1 MLSNQFLY
9 IGSSYVNVDH
19 IEGIEKADAGKVR
32 KYCRD
37 RNIMKNYMKGAS
49 DKETRSMIILTNGVV
64 CSSKFTAEDLL
75 RQVEKMREPVAKNI

>member
-1 MLSNQFLY
+1 MSNQFLY
-9 IGSSYVNVDH
+9 IGSFYVNVDY
-19 IEGIEKADAGKVR
+19 IESIEKADAGKVR

-49 DKETRSMIILTNGVV
+49 DKETRSMIILANGVV

-75 RQVEKMREPVAKNI
+75 LQVEKMREPILKSI

>member
-1 MLSNQFLY
+1 MSNQFLY
-9 IGSSYVNVDH
+9 IGGSYVNVDY

-49 DKETRSMIILTNGVV
+49 DKETRSMIILSNGVV
-64 CSSKFTAEDLL
+64 CSSKFAAEDLL
-75 RQVEKMREPVAKNI
+75 RQVEKMREPILKSI

>member
-1 MLSNQFLY
+1 M
-9 IGSSYVNVDH
+9 NVDY
-19 IEGIEKADAGKVR
+19 IENIEKADAGKVR

-37 RNIMKNYMKGAS
+37 RDIMKKYMKGAS

-75 RQVEKMREPVAKNI
+75 RQVEEMREPVA

>member
-9 IGSSYVNVDH
+9 IGSSYVNVDY

-32 KYCRD
+32 KHCRD

-49 DKETRSMIILTNGVV
+49 DKETRSMILLSNGVV

-75 RQVEKMREPVAKNI
+75 RQVEKMREPVA

>member
-1 MLSNQFLY
+1 MSNQFLY
-9 IGSSYVNVDH
+9 IGSFYVNVDY

-37 RNIMKNYMKGAS
+37 RDIMKKYMKGAS
-49 DKETRSMIILTNGVV
+49 DKETRSMIILRNGVV

-75 RQVEKMREPVAKNI
+75 RQVEKMREPVA

>member
-1 MLSNQFLY
+1 MSNQFLY
-9 IGSSYVNVDH
+9 IGSFYVNADH

-49 DKETRSMIILTNGVV
+49 DKETRSMIILTNSVV
-64 CSSKFTAEDLL
+64 CSSKFIAEDLL
-75 RQVEKMREPVAKNI
+75 RQVEKMREPILKNI

>member
-1 MLSNQFLY
+1 MSNQFLN
-9 IGSSYVNVDH
+9 IGGSYVNAAH
-19 IEGIEKADAGKVR
+19 IESIEKADAGKVR

-37 RNIMKNYMKGAS
+37 RDIMKDYMKGAS

-75 RQVEKMREPVAKNI
+75 RQVEQMKELVA

>member
-1 MLSNQFLY
+1 MSDQFLY
-9 IGSSYVNVDH
+9 IGSSYVNVDY
-19 IEGIEKADAGKVR
+19 IEGIEKADAGRVR

-64 CSSKFTAEDLL
+64 CSSKFNAEDLL
-75 RQVEKMREPVAKNI
+75 GQVEQMREPILKSI

>member
-1 MLSNQFLY
+1 MSNQFLY
-9 IGSSYVNVDH
+9 IGSFYVNADH

-49 DKETRSMIILTNGVV
+49 DTETRSMIILSNGVV
-64 CSSKFTAEDLL
+64 CSSKFAAEDLL
-75 RQVEKMREPVAKNI
+75 RQVEQMREPILKSI

>member
-1 MLSNQFLY
+1 MSNQFLY
-9 IGSSYVNVDH
+9 IGSFYANVDY
-19 IEGIEKADAGKVR
+19 IEGIEKVDAGKVR

-49 DKETRSMIILTNGVV
+49 DKETRSMIILRNGVV

-75 RQVEKMREPVAKNI
+75 RQVEKMREPVAKSI

>member
-1 MLSNQFLY
+1 MSNQFLY
-9 IGSSYVNVDH
+9 IGGSYVNVDY

-49 DKETRSMIILTNGVV
+49 DKETRSMIILRNGVV

-75 RQVEKMREPVAKNI
+75 RQVEKMREPVLKSI

>member
-1 MLSNQFLY
+1 MSNQFLN
-9 IGSSYVNVDH
+9 IGGSYVNVDY
-19 IEGIEKADAGKVR
+19 IENIEKADAGKVR

-49 DKETRSMIILTNGVV
+49 DKETRSMIILRNGVV

-75 RQVEKMREPVAKNI
+75 RQVEKMREPILKSI

>member
-1 MLSNQFLY
+1 MSNQFLY
-9 IGSSYVNVDH
+9 IGGSYVNVDY

-37 RNIMKNYMKGAS
+37 RNIMKDYMKGAS

-75 RQVEKMREPVAKNI
+75 HQVEKMREPVA

>member
-1 MLSNQFLY
+1 MSNQSLY
-9 IGSSYVNVDH
+9 IGSFYANVDH

-37 RNIMKNYMKGAS
+37 RDIMKNYMKGAS
-49 DKETRSMIILTNGVV
+49 DKETRSMIILRNGVA
-64 CSSKFTAEDLL
+64 CSSKFTAEELL

>member
-1 MLSNQFLY
+1 MSNQFLY
-9 IGSSYVNVDH
+9 IGSFYVNVNY
-19 IEGIEKADAGKVR
+19 IEDIEKADAGKVR

-75 RQVEKMREPVAKNI
+75 LQVGKMREPVA

>member
-1 MLSNQFLY
+1 MSNQFLN
-9 IGSSYVNVDH
+9 IGGSYVNVDY
-19 IEGIEKADAGKVR
+19 IENIEKADAGKVR

-37 RNIMKNYMKGAS
+37 RDIMKKYMKGAS

-75 RQVEKMREPVAKNI
+75 RQVEKMREPVA

>member
-9 IGSSYVNVDH
+9 IGSSYVNVDY

-37 RNIMKNYMKGAS
+37 RDIKKGYMKGAS

-64 CSSKFTAEDLL
+64 CSSKFAAEDLL
-75 RQVEKMREPVAKNI
+75 RQVEKMREPVA

>member
-9 IGSSYVNVDH
+9 IGGSYVNVDY

-64 CSSKFTAEDLL
+64 CSSKFAAEDLL
-75 RQVEKMREPVAKNI
+75 RQVEKMREPVA

>member
-1 MLSNQFLY
+1 MSNQFLN
-9 IGSSYVNVDH
+9 IGGSYVNVDY
-19 IEGIEKADAGKVR
+19 IENIEKADAGKVR

-37 RNIMKNYMKGAS
+37 RDIMKNYMKGAS

-75 RQVEKMREPVAKNI
+75 RQVEKMKEPVV

>member
-1 MLSNQFLY
+1 MSNQFLY
-9 IGSSYVNVDH
+9 IGSFYVNADY
-19 IEGIEKADAGKVR
+19 IEDIEKADAGKVR

-64 CSSKFTAEDLL
+64 CSSKFAAEDLL
-75 RQVEKMREPVAKNI
+75 RQVEKMREPVA

>member
-1 MLSNQFLY
+1 MSNQFLY
-9 IGSSYVNVDH
+9 IGSFYANVDY
-19 IEGIEKADAGKVR
+19 IEGIEKVDAGKVR

-49 DKETRSMIILTNGVV
+49 DKETRSMIILRNGVV

-75 RQVEKMREPVAKNI
+75 RQVEKMREPVA

>member
-1 MLSNQFLY
+1 MSNQFLY
-9 IGSSYVNVDH
+9 IGGSYVNVDY
-19 IEGIEKADAGKVR
+19 IENIEKADAGKVR

-49 DKETRSMIILTNGVV
+49 DKETRSMIILRNGVV

-75 RQVEKMREPVAKNI
+75 RQVEKMREPVLKSI

>member
-1 MLSNQFLY
+1 MSNQFLY
-9 IGSSYVNVDH
+9 IGSSYVNVDY

-37 RNIMKNYMKGAS
+37 RNIKNDYLKGAY

-75 RQVEKMREPVAKNI
+75 RQVEKMREPVT